1 MLSARGAESAL
12 RKAKRY
18 GKSEE
23 FDAKAEAGNPIYFEF
38 IGVTDLL
45 ELGAECE
52 PNEVWYDI
60 VTLKLPSER
69 RDRLIPKE
77 SDLNAI
83 GWERKRKNMPN
94 KPAAPNAGIAS
105 RLAVEHHRPG
115 VGEPERCRFHTLMR
129 MSHVIGL
136 VVVSAFLLQS
146 ASGQGFVNLNFEAT
160 QLSAGG
166 SPSTVSASSAFPG
179 WNVFIGTNAQSSVLY
194 NNATLGASS
203 VALLAGGSYSPV
215 SVFDGSFSALLV
227 TGVGGNASLSQTGAV
242 PASANSILLCVNMG
256 HKA

>member
-1 MLSARGAESAL
+1 MPGLRLRRVHASCVPASVSLALGNTMKRYSVKLLFQFRADLGEGRSDTMRRCEERIIVLSARSAESAL
-12 RKAKRY
+12 RKAKHY

-83 GWERKRKNMPN
+83 GWERRRKNMPN

-105 RLAVEHHRPG
+105 RLTVEHHRPG
-115 VGEPERCRFHTLMR
+115 VGEPGR
-129 MSHVIGL
+129 
-136 VVVSAFLLQS
+136 
-146 ASGQGFVNLNFEAT
+146 
-160 QLSAGG
+160 
-166 SPSTVSASSAFPG
+166 
-179 WNVFIGTNAQSSVLY
+179 
-194 NNATLGASS
+194 
-203 VALLAGGSYSPV
+203 
-215 SVFDGSFSALLV
+215 
-227 TGVGGNASLSQTGAV
+227 
-242 PASANSILLCVNMG
+242 
-256 HKA
+256 